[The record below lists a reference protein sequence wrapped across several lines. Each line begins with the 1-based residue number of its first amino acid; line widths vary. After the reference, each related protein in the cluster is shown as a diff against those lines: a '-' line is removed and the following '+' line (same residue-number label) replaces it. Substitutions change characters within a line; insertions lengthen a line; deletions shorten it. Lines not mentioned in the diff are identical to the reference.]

1 MSFFHIFP
9 IRLLQFLIFLSVEI
23 CFCQNYDFYNKC
35 NFSFE
40 KKIIA
45 DNPWNADYDE
55 NGTSFYDSFDYT
67 EGKYSMVLTS
77 RGMLLPFNS
86 SVFQYLTLPALSD
99 KIEITIDSKSQNIS
113 SAWLKV
119 ACLNKEEKIILMDSV
134 SIVSPKAWKTSSF
147 VLQTKNIQYL
157 YIEIQVESN
166 STVKG
171 FKKQNI
177 DNLNIKY
184 NNIGYNNDINIE
196 PSPSFSPIYP
206 IEIGSKANNYLDSI
220 SDLKK
225 HKILAIGESVHG
237 SDECQELVYEFI
249 KYQITKNG
257 CRLIMF
263 EMPFNLGLL
272 VNSYIGGTNIEI
284 EKELMIYNCN
294 IVRFIEFIDWIKAHN
309 SQIKDKVLFLGI
321 DNNTNLI
328 DTDYFGVYL
337 KNRNSEK
344 DSLQMIYDFIVKG
357 DYKATINYI
366 KKYNVLNHLEK
377 KKQKIF
383 IYELEKLISER
394 NKSYQQ
400 SKNERDNNMFKNVIF
415 GITKLLADSS
425 TAVIYGHLAHVNKV
439 NSYMGKIYNPSLGY
453 HMKKRFGEQYFVI
466 ALLLGEGEITSNE
479 KFIRKYNCKIYEP
492 TENSIERICRS
503 VSKNDFYSKIS
514 NNIPSLTCRII
525 GLNYSTRQF
534 YPTSAKNRFDALF
547 YIKNSSGFK
556 YPENWPKTIDEYL
569 KNKTN

>member
-1 MSFFHIFP
+1 
-9 IRLLQFLIFLSVEI
+9 
-23 CFCQNYDFYNKC
+23 
-35 NFSFE
+35 
-40 KKIIA
+40 
-45 DNPWNADYDE
+45 
-55 NGTSFYDSFDYT
+55 
-67 EGKYSMVLTS
+67 
-77 RGMLLPFNS
+77 
-86 SVFQYLTLPALSD
+86 
-99 KIEITIDSKSQNIS
+99 
-113 SAWLKV
+113 
-119 ACLNKEEKIILMDSV
+119 
-134 SIVSPKAWKTSSF
+134 
-147 VLQTKNIQYL
+147 
-157 YIEIQVESN
+157 
-166 STVKG
+166 
-171 FKKQNI
+171 
-177 DNLNIKY
+177 
-184 NNIGYNNDINIE
+184 
-196 PSPSFSPIYP
+196 
-206 IEIGSKANNYLDSI
+206 
-220 SDLKK
+220 
-225 HKILAIGESVHG
+225 
-237 SDECQELVYEFI
+237 
-249 KYQITKNG
+249 
-257 CRLIMF
+257 MF